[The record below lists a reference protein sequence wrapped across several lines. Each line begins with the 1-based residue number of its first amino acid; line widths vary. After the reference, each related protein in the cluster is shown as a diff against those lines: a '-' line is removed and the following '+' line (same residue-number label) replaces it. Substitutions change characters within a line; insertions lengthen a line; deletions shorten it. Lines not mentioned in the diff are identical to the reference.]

1 MNSSTDRL
9 IEILAADA
17 GPVRRLAPPSL
28 RAVLWLCGFGL
39 VAAVAVLMLAD
50 VGAALRRTASL
61 TQQLSVL
68 GELGV
73 GVTAVIAACHLA
85 LPDRSPRWAL
95 APVPF
100 LALWL
105 GSSGYGCLALL
116 PTLGLGGPDP
126 GESPGCF
133 AFMVGVSAPIAGLL
147 FLMLRRARPLRAK
160 LTAVIAALGVAAFS
174 ALLLRFFHPFE
185 ITALDLGFHL
195 AAALV
200 VIAIAALASRRSLV
214 GA

>member
-9 IEILAADA
+9 IETLAADA
-17 GPVRRLAPPSL
+17 RPVRRLAPPSL
-28 RAVLWLCGFGL
+28 RAILWLAGFGL

-73 GVTAVIAACHLA
+73 GMTAVIAACHLA

-95 APVPF
+95 LPIPSLV
-100 LALWL
+100 LWL
-105 GSSGYGCLALL
+105 ASSGYGCLSLL
-116 PTLGLGGPDP
+116 PTLGLAGSDP
-126 GESPGCF
+126 GESRQCF
-133 AFMVGVSAPIAGLL
+133 AFMLGVSLPTGGLL
-147 FLMLRRARPLRAK
+147 FLMLRRARPLREK
-160 LTAVIAALGVAAFS
+160 LTAVVAALGVAAFS

-185 ITALDLGFHL
+185 ITVLDLGFHL

-200 VIAIAALASRRSLV
+200 VIGIGALASRRTLV
-214 GA
+214 GS